1 VLLGCFV
8 ACTAAPRSSPALTTP
23 DSDPGPPPP
32 IPTTEGGTLTL
43 TGDGVSP
50 KQVRVYQGS
59 TVTFANDDA
68 RVHDVRSDPLH
79 LQTDCPELNAIG
91 TLVAGQSR
99 ASDPLQHV
107 RGCGFHDHVNEGDAR
122 YYGTVFVDAR

>member
-1 VLLGCFV
+1 
-8 ACTAAPRSSPALTTP
+8 
-23 DSDPGPPPP
+23 
-32 IPTTEGGTLTL
+32 
-43 TGDGVSP
+43 VSP

-59 TVTFANDDA
+59 TVTFTNDDA

-91 TLVAGQSR
+91 TLVPGQSR

>member
-1 VLLGCFV
+1 M
-8 ACTAAPRSSPALTTP
+8 
-23 DSDPGPPPP
+23 
-32 IPTTEGGTLTL
+32 
-43 TGDGVSP
+43 SP

-59 TVTFANDDA
+59 TVTFTNDDA

-91 TLVAGQSR
+91 TLVPGQSR